1 MMRES
6 LRLEPA
12 LYFCHASPK
21 ISLYGCIFKRILI
34 SASLLV
40 FHTSAVSPIIPA
52 HTEETVFVCTR
63 EMGVFSSINKNLLQ
77 QLDVTFI
84 LKVNHY
90 KAVPFVNF

>member
-21 ISLYGCIFKRILI
+21 LSLYGCIFKRILI

-52 HTEETVFVCTR
+52 HTEETFLCVYKRDGSF
-63 EMGVFSSINKNLLQ
+63 FLYNKNLLQ